1 MTTNSD
7 DEIKRYLK
15 QQSQELDSM
24 LGEGLTDYLK
34 LGFDSRF
41 SGLMKLGYA
50 IAIALSIVLFYCGY
64 QFFNAPGADQV
75 FWRKRGDTK
84 EYQKRYCTRHEVS
97 ECSLHLEN
105 GLR

>member
-41 SGLMKLGYA
+41 SGLMKLG
-50 IAIALSIVLFYCGY
+50 
-64 QFFNAPGADQV
+64 
-75 FWRKRGDTK
+75 
-84 EYQKRYCTRHEVS
+84 
-97 ECSLHLEN
+97 SLHPYEEMYSGFVRL
-105 GLR
+105 GILF